1 MFCIIALSKTSVVKL
16 YTCVN
21 VMGWNKM
28 LKWIEYFKVW
38 ISEVFILH
46 NHISITEIRQQA
58 TLNYSSL
65 HYDLPFSGDKQQPRL
80 HYFKLRLSNHIFKC
94 FPSLPHYLFS
104 DELSFSLF
112 AGASCRSGR
121 LAKSSC
127 SARPMARERTTIF
140 PSLDTQR
147 THTLTTEQ
155 YTHTQTYTRFIF
167 LRREV
172 SCGLK
177 NTQENRK
184 KQKKS
189 IKMEV
194 SCRKPIYQYADFRVI
209 IIQS

>member
-1 MFCIIALSKTSVVKL
+1 MCACACAPVNHIVGLWDNIAGPFWPAEAQSYMFCIIALSKTSVVKL

-21 VMGWNKM
+21 VMGWNKMM

-104 DELSFSLF
+104 DELSFSLL

-155 YTHTQTYTRFIF
+155 YTHTHKRIPDSFF
-167 LRREV
+167 SEE
-172 SCGLK
+172 K
-177 NTQENRK
+177 
-184 KQKKS
+184 
-189 IKMEV
+189 
-194 SCRKPIYQYADFRVI
+194 
-209 IIQS
+209 